1 MNGHEPEHRDRGS
14 PSLPERARQLFELS
28 VTELDAAAGNRLR
41 LLRRTAVSEQR
52 PPRRR
57 WPAAAATGAAAALLL
72 GLAWWRP
79 ASAPTAPAVPP
90 AAMIEHGELLLEAE
104 DDDAELY
111 AWLGDAPV
119 AVETA
124 RGAAL

>member
-1 MNGHEPEHRDRGS
+1 MNGHEPEHRDRT
-14 PSLPERARQLFELS
+14 PRPLPDRARALFELS
-28 VTELDAAAGNRLR
+28 VVELDAAAGNRLR
-41 LLRRTAVSEQR
+41 LLRRAVVGEQR
-52 PPRRR
+52 PPGRYRL
-57 WPAAAATGAAAALLL
+57 AAAGASAAVALVL

-79 ASAPTAPAVPP
+79 GMAPSAPTAAP
-90 AAMIEHGELLLEAE
+90 AALAEPGELLLDA

-119 AVETA
+119 AVEPA